1 MWVWGV
7 TSHTHRRQS
16 KAVGQR
22 GSAGETIAAWG
33 GRSDAARE
41 QDAHAARGMQ
51 DGRQNLNSHILGTRV
66 HSRRLASRLSRACFT
81 SLFTT
86 SELSEAA
93 PMRISTATFFWRFGR
108 AERSLWPDRAQRTR
122 HTPHRQKTDQ
132 LHHAARIRARDHR
145 PLSPRTRIMRIGKT
159 MRGWGGVYPAGSAR
173 TNIRQAQAEC
183 TVCTFTSK

>member
-1 MWVWGV
+1 MWGV

-22 GSAGETIAAWG
+22 GPAGETIAAWG

-93 PMRISTATFFWRFGR
+93 PMRISTATFFLEIWSRGKIIV
-108 AERSLWPDRAQRTR
+108 AGSRTA
-122 HTPHRQKTDQ
+122 HTPHATPAKNGPAPPRCTHPRSRPQTSLSSDQ
-132 LHHAARIRARDHR
+132 DHEDWQNNARMGGRISSGQRADKYSSG
-145 PLSPRTRIMRIGKT
+145 PG
-159 MRGWGGVYPAGSAR
+159 
-173 TNIRQAQAEC
+173 
-183 TVCTFTSK
+183 